1 MSSIQGVS
9 HASLLLTLD
18 NKPALDEKKAELLGD
33 ASDSGWVLLNYV
45 GPDTVH
51 FAASGAG
58 AVEQLSENL
67 NDGQT
72 QYALVRIGGIQEK
85 GSLKSTVRDVF
96 VTWIGP
102 EVSVAEKTGKLLH
115 ESDAQSFLAPFHAA
129 ITVCSREHFTTDR

>member
-85 GSLKSTVRDVF
+85 GTLKSTVRDVF

-102 EVSVAEKTGKLLH
+102 
-115 ESDAQSFLAPFHAA
+115 D
-129 ITVCSREHFTTDR
+129 